1 MRCIR
6 TTTRSGPIWRIVAD
20 GVTKADGVT
29 IYTAK
34 DLKVGLFSPE
44 QLEAQMKS

>member
-20 GVTKADGVT
+20 GVTYYGRSLSEAVARYQAHSRARRGGV
-29 IYTAK
+29 A
-34 DLKVGLFSPE
+34 
-44 QLEAQMKS
+44 

>member
-20 GVTKADGVT
+20 GVTYYGRS
-29 IYTAK
+29 I
-34 DLKVGLFSPE
+34 S
-44 QLEAQMKS
+44 EAVARYPAHSRARRGGAA

>member
-20 GVTKADGVT
+20 GVTYYGRS
-29 IYTAK
+29 I
-34 DLKVGLFSPE
+34 S
-44 QLEAQMKS
+44 EAVARYQAHSRARRGGAA

>member
-20 GVTKADGVT
+20 GVTYYGRS
-29 IYTAK
+29 I
-34 DLKVGLFSPE
+34 S
-44 QLEAQMKS
+44 EAVARYQAHGRARRGGAA

>member
-20 GVTKADGVT
+20 GVTYYGRS
-29 IYTAK
+29 
-34 DLKVGLFSPE
+34 LS
-44 QLEAQMKS
+44 EAVARYQAHSRAVRGGAA

>member
-20 GVTKADGVT
+20 GVTYYGRS
-29 IYTAK
+29 I
-34 DLKVGLFSPE
+34 S
-44 QLEAQMKS
+44 EAVARYQAHSRAQRGGAA

>member
-20 GVTKADGVT
+20 GVTYYGRS
-29 IYTAK
+29 
-34 DLKVGLFSPE
+34 FS
-44 QLEAQMKS
+44 EAVARYQAHSRARRGGAA